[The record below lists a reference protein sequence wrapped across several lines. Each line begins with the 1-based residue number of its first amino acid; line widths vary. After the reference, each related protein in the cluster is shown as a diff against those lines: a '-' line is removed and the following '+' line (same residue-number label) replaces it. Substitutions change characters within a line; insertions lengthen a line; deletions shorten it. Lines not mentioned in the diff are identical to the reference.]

1 VYAARAAATAIHGLT
16 RHSHILVHHRM
27 CVAANLPNRY
37 VMVME
42 TELLIGLIITVV
54 ALAWWAGRRS
64 ARRPTHLD
72 QDFLPAHYFQGLNY
86 VLNEQPDKAIEVFI
100 KLIEVD
106 SETVETHFALGNL
119 FRRRGEVERAIRI
132 HQNLIARP
140 ALSMAQRTQALYEL
154 GLDYMR
160 SGILS
165 RAEAVFQQ
173 LTDDAAQGAAALRQ
187 LVDIYQQER
196 DWTKAI
202 GALTKLAEVSGIAKS
217 AVIAQYHCELAELA
231 RAEHD
236 TQRAEEYIAAA
247 LANDPKCV
255 RANLLA
261 AEITAQTGHAQQVI
275 SALQRVE
282 QQDPDYL
289 PEIFGL
295 LLQAYEQLGRAEE
308 GTEYLRYVYARYG
321 GIAALLH
328 VTDLLRRQQGDA
340 ASAAFLEQQL
350 RTRPSVRGLHRLIEL
365 NVSLS
370 SGSEHTD
377 NPLRALQELTAQ
389 LLRIKPVYKCRQ
401 CGFNAK
407 ALHWQCPGCKHWS
420 SLKPVDSVEGE

>member
-1 VYAARAAATAIHGLT
+1 LKRIANAMEIELLVGL
-16 RHSHILVHHRM
+16 V
-27 CVAANLPNRY
+27 VAA
-37 VMVME
+37 
-42 TELLIGLIITVV
+42 V
-54 ALAWWAGRRS
+54 ALAWWTGRRS
-64 ARRPTHLD
+64 ARGSTHCD
-72 QDFLPAHYFQGLNY
+72 QDFLPTHYFQGLNY

-140 ALSMAQRTQALYEL
+140 TLSMAQRTQALYEL

-173 LTDDAAQGAAALRQ
+173 LTDDVVQGTSALRQ

-202 GALTKLAEVSGIAKS
+202 DALTKLAQVSGAAKS
-217 AVIAQYHCELAELA
+217 AIIAQYHCELAELA
-231 RAEHD
+231 RVEHD
-236 TQRAEEYIAAA
+236 FKRAEQAIAAA

-255 RANLLA
+255 RASLLA
-261 AEITAQTGHAQQVI
+261 AEIAAQASQPSLVI
-275 SALQRVE
+275 SALKAVE

-289 PEIFGL
+289 PEIFGP
-295 LLQAYEQLGRAEE
+295 LLQAYEQLGRAEQA
-308 GTEYLRYVYARYG
+308 TEYLRYVYARYG
-321 GIAALLH
+321 GISALLH
-328 VTDLLRRQQGDA
+328 LAELLRKQQGDV
-340 ASAAFLEQQL
+340 ASAQFLEEQL
-350 RTRPSVRGLHRLIEL
+350 RMRPSVRGIHRLIEINMNL
-365 NVSLS
+365 TQAVGQAHNTLQV
-370 SGSEHTD
+370 
-377 NPLRALQELTAQ
+377 LQEFIVR
-389 LLRIKPVYKCRQ
+389 LLRNKPVYKCRQ

-407 ALHWQCPGCKHWS
+407 ALHWQCPGCKSWS
-420 SLKPVDSVEGE
+420 SLKPVDGIEGE

>member
-1 VYAARAAATAIHGLT
+1 MA
-16 RHSHILVHHRM
+16 
-27 CVAANLPNRY
+27 
-37 VMVME
+37 ME
-42 TELLIGLIITVV
+42 TELLVVLIIAAV

-64 ARRPTHLD
+64 ARRPTPFN

-106 SETVETHFALGNL
+106 NETVETHFALGNL

-140 ALSMAQRTQALYEL
+140 TLSMAQRTQALYEL

-173 LTDDAAQGAAALRQ
+173 LTDDAAQGTAALRQ

-202 GALTKLAEVSGIAKS
+202 DALTKQAELSGTKQS

-231 RAEHD
+231 RAERD
-236 TQRAEEYIAAA
+236 SKRAQECIAAA

-255 RANLLA
+255 RASLLA
-261 AEITAQTGHAQQVI
+261 AEIALQAGQPKQVI
-275 SALQRVE
+275 SELQRVE

-289 PEIFGL
+289 SEIFVL
-295 LLQAYEQLGRAEE
+295 LLQAYEQLGRSEQA
-308 GTEYLRYVYARYG
+308 TEYLRNVYVRYG
-321 GIAALLH
+321 GVAALLH
-328 VTDLLRRQQGDA
+328 LTDLLRKQKGDA
-340 ASAAFLEQQL
+340 VSAEFMAEQL
-350 RTRPSVRGLHRLIEL
+350 RTRPSMRGMHRLIEL
-365 NVSLS
+365 NLNLA
-370 SGSEHTD
+370 SGSEQAR
-377 NPLRALQELTAQ
+377 NQLLVLRELTVQ
-389 LLRIKPVYKCRQ
+389 LFHNKPIYKCRQ

-407 ALHWQCPGCKHWS
+407 ALHWQCPGCKSWS
-420 SLKPVDSVEGE
+420 SVKPVDDLEGG